1 MNKNVV
7 SLCAKTICK
16 NILGCLVAAPVNRQ
30 AGTIRESE
38 ENTMGLNDTPSG
50 ERVHIGFFG
59 RRNAGKSSLV
69 NAVTGQEM
77 AVVSDVKGTTTDP
90 VRKAMELLPIG
101 PVMIIDTPGFDDA
114 GALGEKRVQ
123 RTKQILNRTDVAVL
137 VVDAAAGMADC
148 DRELIGIFEEKEI
161 PYLVV
166 YNKADLLGTVSADG
180 RAEEAQDQAAA
191 TEAQDRAVATK
202 AQDRA
207 AAAET
212 QDRATAAALQDR
224 TVYVSALRGEGI
236 HELKERI
243 AAFGKSASAP
253 QPLISDLIGPAD
265 LVVLVIPIDS
275 SAPKGRLILPQQQVI
290 RDILEAGGA
299 AICVKDTELSAVLD
313 KLPGKPAMVIT
324 DSQAFGRVSAD
335 VPEDVLLTSF
345 SILMARYKGLLDTA
359 VEGVA
364 AIDRLKDGDTVLIAE
379 GCTHHRQCEDIGT
392 VKIPAWLHKHTG
404 KKLKIETCSGQSF
417 PEDLSSYALIIH
429 CGGCMLN
436 EREVRY
442 RMKCAKD
449 QGAPMTNYGIAIAHL
464 HGILKRSVQV
474 FPQLYRLL

>member
-1 MNKNVV
+1 MEE
-7 SLCAKTICK
+7 
-16 NILGCLVAAPVNRQ
+16 
-30 AGTIRESE
+30 RESGA
-38 ENTMGLNDTPSG
+38 NTMGLNDTPSG

-137 VVDAAAGMADC
+137 VVDGTEGLAEC

-161 PYLVV
+161 PYLIV
-166 YNKADLLGTVSADG
+166 YNKADLVEPVSAGG
-180 RAEEAQDQAAA
+180 RPE
-191 TEAQDRAVATK
+191 TETSNRAVVPKTDGKESA
-202 AQDRA
+202 DRI
-207 AAAET
+207 
-212 QDRATAAALQDR
+212 
-224 TVYVSALRGEGI
+224 VYVSALRGEGI
-236 HELKERI
+236 YELKEKI
-243 AAFGKSASAP
+243 AEFGRSASDP
-253 QPLISDLIGPAD
+253 RPLVSDLVGPAD

-299 AICVKDTELSAVLD
+299 AICVKDTELSEVLA
-313 KLPGKPAMVIT
+313 KLPGKPALVIT

-335 VPEDVLLTSF
+335 VPENVLLTSF

-404 KKLKIETCSGQSF
+404 KDLKIETCSGQSF
-417 PEDLSSYALIIH
+417 PEDLSPYALVIH

-436 EREVRY
+436 EREMRARQQRERGPLPDEMRERSGCADHQLWDCHRLYARY
-442 RMKCAKD
+442 LEKKCGSIPTFD
-449 QGAPMTNYGIAIAHL
+449 EDTGTSI
-464 HGILKRSVQV
+464 ILIDNNHACS
-474 FPQLYRLL
+474 FWCIF